1 MTMDA
6 LFDDAVRLALAQE
19 ANLAPSV
26 HNIQP
31 TRFRFRG
38 DGVIELHEDKRRRI
52 PIGDPTGADN
62 RKSFGAAAEGL
73 VMALAARGVGVEI
86 TRPATAIAEL
96 HARPGADPFAL
107 RAGVPQRASWR
118 GVFAKPTT
126 DDVAALQ
133 SLAGDDLAVV
143 TAPRSVNEIATLF
156 DDVSLTTLR
165 DAPYRAELVSWMRL
179 AKSHP
184 DYARDGLNA
193 EAMALSSV
201 EAFGAGLVMGPC
213 AFPLLDDI
221 GVAGP
226 LIAEGG
232 KVKSAAGVVFF
243 HRAAD
248 EDDFDVGRRFYRVW
262 LEMTARGL
270 SACPMSVLADS
281 PEAAAQ
287 VKAAYGIDA
296 KRKLVTAFRVGR
308 RPAEK
313 TQPPRVRLPAT
324 ELMV

>member
-1 MTMDA
+1 MSMAA
-6 LFDDAVRLALAQE
+6 LFDDATRLALAQE

-38 DGVIELHEDKRRRI
+38 DGVIELHEDTRRRI

-73 VMALAARGVGVEI
+73 VMALAARGIGVEI
-86 TRPATAIAEL
+86 SRPATAIAEI
-96 HARPGADPFAL
+96 HARPGADPDPMHA
-107 RAGVPQRASWR
+107 RVPGRASWR
-118 GVFAKPTT
+118 GAFATPTT
-126 DDVAALQ
+126 ADLSALQ
-133 SLAGDDLAVV
+133 SLASDDLAVV
-143 TAPRSVNEIATLF
+143 TEPRRIGEIATLF

-179 AKSHP
+179 SKSHP

-193 EAMALSSV
+193 EAMALSPF
-201 EAFGAGLVMGPC
+201 EAFGASVVMGPR
-213 AFPLLDDI
+213 AFPLLDSV

-262 LEMTARGL
+262 LEITARGL

-281 PEAAAQ
+281 PEAAMQ
-287 VKAAYGIDA
+287 VKTAYGIDP

-308 RPAEK
+308 KPEGK
-313 TQPPRVRLPAT
+313 PKPPRVRLPAT